1 MKEQWIAWTEKFAQL
16 QLREKYLFLGVAL
29 FLICY
34 LLGFFLVNPMYKEY
48 VKTSKS
54 LLATQQSIKNN
65 RQQIEMFENALL
77 QDYTGQLRL
86 EIEEAKQQLRRVDQQ
101 LQVFSQGFIPPYKM
115 ANVLKKVLVNN
126 NKVSLVSFKLEPVN
140 SITIGEGEQSVNV
153 FFEHSMVLTLQGD
166 FFSLLKYVE
175 QIQKVEEKLFIK
187 DFEYNVVEHPNAQL
201 TLIIAT
207 VSADEKFISI

>member
-16 QLREKYLFLGVAL
+16 QLREKYLFLGVSL

-34 LLGFFLVNPMYKEY
+34 LLGFFLVNPMYEEY

-54 LLATQQSIKNN
+54 LLTTQQSIKNN

>member
-54 LLATQQSIKNN
+54 LLTTQQSIKNN

-86 EIEEAKQQLRRVDQQ
+86 EIEEAKQQLSRVDQQ

-126 NKVSLVSFKLEPVN
+126 NNVSLVSFKLEPVN

-187 DFEYNVVEHPNAQL
+187 DFEYNVVEHPYAQL

>member
-54 LLATQQSIKNN
+54 LLTTQQSIKNN

-86 EIEEAKQQLRRVDQQ
+86 EIEEAKQQLSRVDQQ

-126 NKVSLVSFKLEPVN
+126 NNVSLVSFKLEPVN

>member
-16 QLREKYLFLGVAL
+16 QLREKYLFLGVSL

-54 LLATQQSIKNN
+54 LLTTQQSIKNN

-86 EIEEAKQQLRRVDQQ
+86 EIEEAKQQLSRVDQQ